1 MAQRKTPVQEGRKA
15 PRFRL
20 SDQDGTKVTA
30 KELDGAPY
38 VIFFYPK
45 ANTSG

>member
-1 MAQRKTPVQEGRKA
+1 MLKEGGKA
-15 PRFRL
+15 PLFNL
-20 SDQDGTKVTA
+20 LDQDGEKKSLKDFDGKKV
-30 KELDGAPY
+30 